1 MGQEPDSAQVENR
14 DFQAKQKPANDS
26 RTDFKED
33 ADDKLSRIKA
43 GNNNGKELLFV
54 GLHARRGDYVEFS
67 RKVTI

>member
-1 MGQEPDSAQVENR
+1 MQKEEPTNH
-14 DFQAKQKPANDS
+14 S
-26 RTDFKED
+26 RPELKED

-43 GNNNGKELLFV
+43 GNNSGKELLFV